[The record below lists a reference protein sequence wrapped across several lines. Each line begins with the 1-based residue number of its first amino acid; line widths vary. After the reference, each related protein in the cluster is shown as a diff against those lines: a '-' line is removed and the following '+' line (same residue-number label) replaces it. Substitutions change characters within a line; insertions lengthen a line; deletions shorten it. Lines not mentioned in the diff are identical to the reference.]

1 MAKYYQDMGYK
12 RLNGNDKKALE
23 ELIAEYK
30 QSGREKE
37 LQSAIDNLKKQ
48 ELTNIPYSLA
58 YVSDDLFEDYIH
70 DMQII
75 QRFASLNR
83 KAMADEII
91 RGMKLDPIEQFT
103 TIHNYIDTEDMILR
117 KGAVSAKL
125 GEKILIPINM
135 RDGSLICVGKGNED
149 WNYSAPHGAGRL
161 MSRIEAKNTFTLSE
175 FKEQMKDIYT
185 TSVSN
190 DTLDECPMAYKD
202 MTDILNNIEHTAE
215 VIKIIKPIYNF
226 KASE

>member
-135 RDGSLICVGKGNED
+135 RDGSLICVEKVMKTGTIQLPWCRQINEP
-149 WNYSAPHGAGRL
+149 NRG
-161 MSRIEAKNTFTLSE
+161 ENTFTLQSL
-175 FKEQMKDIYT
+175 KSK
-185 TSVSN
+185 
-190 DTLDECPMAYKD
+190 
-202 MTDILNNIEHTAE
+202 
-215 VIKIIKPIYNF
+215 
-226 KASE
+226 